1 METHIKNVIKR
12 TGAIVP
18 FNQERIANAI
28 YRAAVAVGGRDK
40 EKAKELSDKVVELLN
55 QKFPEGSTPH
65 IEDIQDIVEKVL
77 IENGHAKVAKE
88 YILYRDER
96 NRAREAENRY
106 ASKLN
111 ENIPWQKVWRNL
123 DWAVSHNLHT
133 VAHLNERVAR
143 GEFPQIVHE
152 SECLYED
159 DVELAANLIIE
170 RLDSLRMVMISGPSS
185 SGKTTT
191 TIKLEQKLIKK
202 GFKFKALNVD
212 HYFFDLELHPK
223 DEFGDYDFETPQALD
238 LELINEH
245 LVKLSRGEEVMIP
258 RYDFKTGTRTLNIT
272 PMKLEKDELLL
283 IDSLH
288 GLYPAFSKDI
298 SVDLKFKLYLEP
310 LLQMKGMD
318 GRYVRWTDIRLIRRM
333 LRDSVFRAY
342 NPQQTLEHWHYV
354 RSSELRNI
362 IPYSNTADFVISSAM
377 PYELPVYANR
387 MLKLFEEWSVK
398 YKDDVLKQDAYERA
412 TRVYNL
418 LKTVTPVADESPI
431 PGDSVIREFIGG
443 STLQYH

>member
-418 LKTVTPVADESPI
+418 LKTITPVADESPI

>member
-1 METHIKNVIKR
+1 METHIKTVIKR

-18 FNQERIANAI
+18 FNQDRIANAI

-40 EKAKELSDKVVELLN
+40 DKAKELSDKVVALLN
-55 QKFPEGSTPH
+55 EKFPEGSTPH

-96 NRAREAENRY
+96 KRAREAETRY
-106 ASKLN
+106 ASKIN

-133 VAHLNERVAR
+133 VANLNERIVK

-245 LVKLSRGEEVMIP
+245 LVRLSKGEEVMIP
-258 RYDFKTGTRTLNIT
+258 RYDFKTGTRTLNAT

-298 SVDLKFKLYLEP
+298 TIDLKFKLYLEP

-318 GRYVRWTDIRLIRRM
+318 GKYIRWTDIRLIRRM

-377 PYELPVYANR
+377 PYELPIYANR
-387 MLKLFEEWSVK
+387 MLKLFEEWSIK
-398 YKDDVLKQDAYERA
+398 YKDDVLKQDAFERA
-412 TRVYNL
+412 NRVYNL